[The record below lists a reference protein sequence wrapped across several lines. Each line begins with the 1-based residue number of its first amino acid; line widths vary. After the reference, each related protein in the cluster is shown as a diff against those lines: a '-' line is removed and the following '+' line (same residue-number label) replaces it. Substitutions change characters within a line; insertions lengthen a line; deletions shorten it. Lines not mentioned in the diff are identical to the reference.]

1 MAMRILLLSL
11 ILFQTSTLFA
21 KTWSILPI
29 RTINIDNSAVRNGPI
44 LFKNRRRNAFEL
56 SSALHLYLKVLGKG
70 SIVEPS
76 YVESAFKK
84 FRLNPLSKITKSD
97 LNKIARYLDCDQL
110 LLPKLIKSGNQFQ
123 LESKV
128 YYATSNRVSDII
140 VTRHNNLWIL
150 LSKHILRRF
159 QNLKVPDVLF
169 PRATRP
175 LLLILDASGST
186 YYDIK
191 EIRKVVA
198 RADIRYSAACAVSGD
213 GRLSFTKL
221 GVHPRGI
228 DYFLKKLRPS
238 RGGNKLKSFYKAIEC
253 ANRLNPYKGHREDRP
268 KVVMLVSSV
277 PNRRSAPRTESLLR
291 KLASRSSILILG
303 NDALSEEMISYWR
316 NLANSLSQTG
326 DITYQNISYRQRL
339 GFSSGDTWFVFKKGS
354 RIFQGLNKQ
363 TRKAN
368 KGTLVPAKYRAKF
381 NANGIAKTHN
391 LMNQLN
397 IVDRG
402 QIDRLLLKPILRFI
416 SGGKNKADRSERRAR
431 VLLEVG
437 RRPVW
442 ISLPGKALFNARGEK
457 IIEKGESYH
466 FLLNLE
472 SPKLGETLT
481 NTPSFGIVLLNN
493 HIISRLLQLNLNSYL
508 KNNKRFIGQ
517 SIGATSLY
525 IVFGRVKYIR
535 FETKDA
541 FE

>member
-1 MAMRILLLSL
+1 MRILLLLL
-11 ILFQTSTLFA
+11 ISSQTSTLFA
-21 KTWSILPI
+21 KTWSILPM
-29 RTINIDNSAVRNGPI
+29 RTIHIDNSAVRNGPI

-56 SSALHLYLKVLGKG
+56 SRALHLYLKVLGKG
-70 SIVEPS
+70 SIVEPP
-76 YVESAFKK
+76 YVEGAFKR
-84 FRLNPLSKITKSD
+84 FRLNPLTKITKSD
-97 LNKIARYLDCDQL
+97 LNKIARHLDCDQL
-110 LLPKLIKSGNQFQ
+110 LLPTLIKSGNQFQ

-128 YYATSNRVSDII
+128 YYATSNQVSDIM
-140 VTRHNNLWIL
+140 VTRHHNLWIL

-169 PRATRP
+169 PRASSP

-238 RGGNKLKSFYKAIEC
+238 RGGNKLKNFYKAIEC
-253 ANRLNPYKGHREDRP
+253 ANRLNPYQGHREDRP

-354 RIFQGLNKQ
+354 RIFQSLNKQ
-363 TRKAN
+363 ARKAN

-381 NANGIAKTHN
+381 NANGIAKTHS

-402 QIDRLLLKPILRFI
+402 KVDRLLLKPILRFI
-416 SGGKNKADRSERRAR
+416 SVSKNKTGRSERQAR

-437 RRPVW
+437 RRPIW
-442 ISLPGKALFNARGEK
+442 ISLPRKALFNARGK
-457 IIEKGESYH
+457 KKIEKGESYY

-472 SPKLGETLT
+472 RPKLGETLT
-481 NTPSFGIVLLNN
+481 NTPSFGMVLPNN
-493 HIISRLLQLNLNSYL
+493 RIISRLLELNLDWYL
-508 KNNKRFIGQ
+508 KNNERFIGQ

-525 IVFGRVKYIR
+525 IVFGRVKYIK
-535 FETKDA
+535 FEIKDA